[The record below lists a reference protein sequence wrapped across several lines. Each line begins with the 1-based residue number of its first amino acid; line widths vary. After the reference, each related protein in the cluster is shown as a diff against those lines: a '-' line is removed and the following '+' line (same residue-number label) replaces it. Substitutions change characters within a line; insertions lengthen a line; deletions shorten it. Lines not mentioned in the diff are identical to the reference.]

1 MIARPFSQRLHDAH
15 TYIQKRFLP
24 ARCLPPLQ
32 DNRLPCVDL
41 FMKEMFNVWDAHELM
56 LKVIP
61 KLEHEN
67 DGLIFTVDACP
78 YYPGTCEHIF
88 KWKPIH
94 LNSIDFNIS
103 KTSEKNVYQLSAVC
117 NTPFSKMIIQDELL
131 SKEYLDKGGVVECVF
146 DRKKSDH

>member
-1 MIARPFSQRLHDAH
+1 
-15 TYIQKRFLP
+15 
-24 ARCLPPLQ
+24 
-32 DNRLPCVDL
+32 
-41 FMKEMFNVWDAHELM
+41 MKEMFNVWDAHELI

-94 LNSIDFNIS
+94 LNSIDFNLI
-103 KTSEKNVYQLSAVC
+103 KTSEKNVYLLSAVC
-117 NTPFSKMIIQDELL
+117 NTPFSKLIIEDELL
-131 SKEYLDKGGVVECVF
+131 GKEYLDKGGVVECVF
-146 DRKKSDH
+146 DRNKSDP